1 MNSNTTINVAP
12 QPQTTVK
19 TVTSFSV
26 NVNNIVLFQSATL
39 NVRLFDENNNYI
51 STQLIN
57 ISGEDYTNWGNDDTY
72 IANYVAQNLGLQII

>member
-1 MNSNTTINVAP
+1 MDVKTINVIP
-12 QPQTTVK
+12 QTQTTVK

-26 NVNNIVLFQSATL
+26 IVNNIVLFQSATL

-57 ISGEDYTNWGNDDTY
+57 ISGDDYTNWGNDDTY